1 MQRDRANAVDQETVR
16 RLMEENGRLSALAEE
31 CMRLMVLLHEESK
44 DYEEEIRAQL
54 CKIRNMTDEITSLK
68 EGRTPPTEKDT
79 EDHQQN
85 RGSDHTGCRE
95 AGGNYNGQESSYQH
109 HRPNRFVK
117 KGIIP
122 LRSLQTPIMKKLKWK
137 ARQDR
142 WRKKRR
148 TNNRREEVTTRAV
161 ERPEEII
168 TARSRH
174 TYATVPNMFVKKR
187 NMPPRR
193 QQNPFMDKWNIFH
206 GQPTTSNISLNSSFL
221 CTISQLFLF
230 DLNTVYNLSFSI
242 MFFWFFFLSL

>member
-1 MQRDRANAVDQETVR
+1 
-16 RLMEENGRLSALAEE
+16 MEENGRLSELAEE
-31 CMRLMVLLHEESK
+31 CMRLIVLMHEESK
-44 DYEEEIRAQL
+44 VYEEENRAQL

-79 EDHQQN
+79 EDHEQN

-95 AGGNYNGQESSYQH
+95 AGGNNNGQESSYQR

-117 KGIIP
+117 KRNIP
-122 LRSLQTPIMKKLKWK
+122 PRHQQTPFMDKLKWK
-137 ARQDR
+137 ARLDR
-142 WRKKRR
+142 RRKKRR
-148 TNNRREEVTTRAV
+148 TTNRRQEVTTRAV

-168 TARSRH
+168 TATSCH
-174 TYATVPNMFVKKR
+174 TYATVPNMLVKKR

-206 GQPTTSNISLNSSFL
+206 GQPTTSNTSLNTSFL
-221 CTISQLFLF
+221 CTRSQLFLF
-230 DLNTVYNLSFSI
+230 DLNTVFNLSYSI